1 MAMQGISRG
10 LGAALVANLALATFA
25 MAANPATV
33 RISNDSVPTLCA
45 EEDNVDLR
53 LHAPTVRRFRVEA
66 VHPSVIGSIVR
77 DSTAPDFTDCTIT
90 DKADFRFTP
99 RRVVMHED
107 ARLRVVGI
115 TFDKFWRPERVPV
128 TVGTRREEGFHLLQL
143 FWKERSSAPYEFLVL
158 YPVDGYWRIKPR
170 PPQHLRDIA
179 YGTSVLLG
187 PIEVMQR
194 PVVNFTSIAFDPA
207 TMTFDLV
214 FKAGGTARVK
224 VDAVDRTRVSLDV
237 ALGRAVAGG
246 PFAGLRSMYVTETN
260 ADGARVEWR
269 RRGENRWQESPVMGF
284 PGGEGIE
291 MRLGRNQPSRHNTSS
306 PDHRFLGFSE

>member
-1 MAMQGISRG
+1 MYRPI
-10 LGAALVANLALATFA
+10 LLVTALMVSPV
-25 MAANPATV
+25 MAAEPVTV

-53 LHAPTVRRFRVEA
+53 LHAPAVRRFRVEA
-66 VHPSVIGSIVR
+66 VHPAVIGSIVR

-128 TVGTRREEGFHLLQL
+128 TVGVRREVGFHLLQL
-143 FWKERSSAPYEFLVL
+143 FWKERGSPPYEFLVL

-170 PPQHLRDIA
+170 PPAHLRDIA

-187 PIEVMQR
+187 PIEIMQR
-194 PVVNFTSIAFDPA
+194 PVVNLDAINFDPA
-207 TMTFDLV
+207 TLTFGLA
-214 FKAGGTARVK
+214 FRAGGVATVKVESVDRARV
-224 VDAVDRTRVSLDV
+224 VLDV
-237 ALGRAVAGG
+237 AFDRVVSGR

-269 RRGENRWQESPVMGF
+269 QRGANRWRESPVMDF